1 MAHPVVPIA
10 YPKRTPLPDGSRFLA
25 ADVGGTKTHLALLEV
40 AGASWRLMRE
50 QVYPSRAF
58 ATFPDIIHAFI
69 GEDAMP
75 LRLSIAFAGPVQDG
89 VAQATNLVWAID
101 SKLLEQQLGIPE
113 VFLLNDLEAGAYGL
127 GMLQPGELLTIFGG
141 QAVRRGNGGVIAPG
155 TGLGEAGLFW
165 DGAKMHPFAG
175 EGGHTDFAPKSALD
189 WELQQYLQQQ
199 FGRVSWERVLSGP
212 GMVNIFHFLKDVK
225 KRDAPD
231 WLLRRMEDADPAA
244 AIGEG
249 TRQHLPICL
258 ETHRLFVKYLAIEA
272 SDLALKLNATGG
284 IFIGGGIP
292 PKIWTDELTDV
303 FNEHFFEVGRLRTLM
318 ERIPVALVLNPKA
331 VLLGAIGYAQAV

>member
-1 MAHPVVPIA
+1 M
-10 YPKRTPLPDGSRFLA
+10 A
-25 ADVGGTKTHLALLEV
+25 ADAGGTKTHLALLEV
-40 AGASWRLMRE
+40 TAGTWRLLRE
-50 QVYPSRAF
+50 QIYPSKAF
-58 ATFPDIIHAFI
+58 GTFSEIIRHFMGA
-69 GEDAMP
+69 DPMP

-89 VAQATNLVWAID
+89 YVQATNLVWTID
-101 SKLLEQQLGIPE
+101 TRLLEQELGIPE

-127 GMLQPGELLTIFGG
+127 GMLQPGDVRTIFGG
-141 QAVRRGNGGVIAPG
+141 QAARRGNGGVIAPG

-165 DGAKMHPFAG
+165 DGEKMHPFAG

-249 TRQHLPICL
+249 TRQNLPICL

-318 ERIPVALVLNPKA
+318 ERIPVTLVLNPKA
-331 VLLGAIGYAQAV
+331 VLLGAVGYAQAV